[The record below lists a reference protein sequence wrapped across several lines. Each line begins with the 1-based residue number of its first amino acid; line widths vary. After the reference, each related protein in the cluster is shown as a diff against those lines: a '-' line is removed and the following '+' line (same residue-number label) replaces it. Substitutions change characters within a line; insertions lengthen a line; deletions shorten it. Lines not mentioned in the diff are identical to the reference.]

1 MLLFLN
7 TYYVYMFPLRQHVQ
21 NNSKGIN
28 ESLIQEIS
36 ETLENMED
44 FTLKLLMD
52 IVDDMAEVAVQ
63 HNH

>member
-1 MLLFLN
+1 MLLFLH
-7 TYYVYMFPLRQHVQ
+7 TYYVYMFSLRQHVQ

-28 ESLIQEIS
+28 ESLIQGIA
-36 ETLENMED
+36 ETLEKMED